1 RPLRAL
7 HRAPRGGER
16 VLRAE
21 RSGGPARALHGAA
34 PPARRGRRGG
44 ARDGRGLRPC
54 ARVRPPAHRRRGH
67 RHRPPHHAAHGR
79 PVDPRGDPLPAAPAR
94 GARMRWEL
102 LVGLRY
108 LRSRRHA
115 WVLSLISLLSLAGV
129 TIGVATLDIVLGV
142 MTGLERDL
150 RDKILGFN
158 PHVVVMSYGG
168 AVGTDGHALES
179 VRRVPGVVAAS
190 PFIYG
195 Q

>member
-1 RPLRAL
+1 
-7 HRAPRGGER
+7 H
-16 VLRAE
+16 
-21 RSGGPARALHGAA
+21 
-34 PPARRGRRGG
+34 
-44 ARDGRGLRPC
+44 
-54 ARVRPPAHRRRGH
+54 
-67 RHRPPHHAAHGR
+67 
-79 PVDPRGDPLPAAPAR
+79 PLPAASPG
-94 GARMRWEL
+94 GALMRWEM

-108 LRSRRHA
+108 LRSRKHA

-168 AVGTDGHALES
+168 AVGTDGHAIEA

-190 PFIYG
+190 PFVYG
-195 Q
+195 QAMLTVGRSASGIVVRGIDPAAAGDVVDVERHLPSGSPPAPAPTP